1 VLVSVAGLVGV
12 GVLGFAT
19 MRALGWVSGLFAGPK
34 IEGRPLDISVAEP
47 VIDIPAPPGTD
58 EQIGV
63 DDIAEGVIN
72 DWLAAKQA
80 ALGADYQA
88 DQLETVLVE
97 PLLTQW
103 RRRADAAAQESWY
116 WQYEHNVEVEE
127 VTPED
132 PTADQLQVTAVVSER
147 AQLFEFD
154 VEDVSASYDDVL
166 RMQYDLIRQNGSWY
180 VQGMN
185 KISEIEQ

>member
-1 VLVSVAGLVGV
+1 
-12 GVLGFAT
+12 
-19 MRALGWVSGLFAGPK
+19 M
-34 IEGRPLDISVAEP
+34 AEP

-97 PLLTQW
+97 PLADPVAATSGC
-103 RRRADAAAQESWY
+103 RRSRELVY
-116 WQYEHNVEVEE
+116 WQYLSTMWKVEE

-154 VEDVSASYDDVL
+154 VEDVSAFL
-166 RMQYDLIRQNGSWY
+166 R
-180 VQGMN
+180 
-185 KISEIEQ
+185 